1 MYPALGRS
9 DSVLHWGEVSVPQGE
24 EEEVDV
30 PRRGGA
36 GEAWHG
42 GEEDVAL
49 ERR

>member
-1 MYPALGRS
+1 MCPALGRGAC
-9 DSVLHWGEVSVPQGE
+9 VLRWGEVSVPWG

-30 PRRGGA
+30 PQQGGE
-36 GEAWHG
+36 GEVWHD